1 MQNDVQ
7 NFVESTKN
15 HNVKD
20 EELNVFSNT
29 SDANAAKDYYID
41 ATVQESEEDSMSNK
55 WGYKSS

>member
-29 SDANAAKDYYID
+29 SDANTAKDYYID
-41 ATVQESEEDSMSNK
+41 ATVQESEEYRMSNK
-55 WGYKSS
+55 